1 MVREE
6 GVLVLVVRDIHL
18 CVEDIVSVFVVVLLY
33 LLWCI
38 IGCLV
43 LSMPMYRS
51 MIVHG
56 RIDCSRVCVLC

>member
-18 CVEDIVSVFVVVLLY
+18 CVEDIVSVFVVVLFY

-38 IGCLV
+38 IVCLV
-43 LSMPMYRS
+43 LSMPMCRS

-56 RIDCSRVCVLC
+56 QIGCSRVCVLY